1 MAIDQD
7 PVAALEKRQE
17 SILDRLKALQIRVD
31 SIQASTSGV
40 RSPYHFVTLT
50 YSVLTGT
57 VL

>member
-1 MAIDQD
+1 MMAIDQD

-40 RSPYHFVTLT
+40 RSPYLLITLSHLRIL
-50 YSVLTGT
+50 Y
-57 VL
+57 